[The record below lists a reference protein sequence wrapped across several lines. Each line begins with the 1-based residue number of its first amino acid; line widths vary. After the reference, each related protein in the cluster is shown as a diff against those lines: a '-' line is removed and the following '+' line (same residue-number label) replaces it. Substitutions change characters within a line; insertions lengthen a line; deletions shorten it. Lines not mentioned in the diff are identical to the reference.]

1 MKKMLLT
8 LCLLPLATPVFA
20 QDYLTGSLGWFD
32 LVDGENEATHLG
44 AEYRFHPLDYGV
56 RPTIGASITTDG
68 SVYGYGGFNWDI
80 EVVPNQFFLIPN
92 FMAGLYAEGD
102 GKDLGHT
109 IEFRS
114 GVEFAYQM
122 PNAHRVGLA
131 FNHISNAGIGNKNP
145 GAETLMLTYSLP
157 MGTMR

>member
-1 MKKMLLT
+1 MKKILLA
-8 LCLLPLATPVFA
+8 LCLLPLATPAFA
-20 QDYLTGSLGWFD
+20 QDYLTGYLGWYD
-32 LVDGENEATHLG
+32 LVDGENEATQFG
-44 AEYRFHPLDYGV
+44 AEYRFHPFDYGI
-56 RPTIGASITTDG
+56 RPTIGANITTDG

-80 EVVPNQFFLIPN
+80 ELVANQFYVIPN

-102 GKDLGHT
+102 GKDLGHA

-114 GVEFAYQM
+114 GIEFAYQM
-122 PNAHRVGLA
+122 QNAHRVGLA
-131 FNHISNAGIGNKNP
+131 FNHVSNAGIGNKNP